1 MQLSWHMVVHLGEA
15 SLMFPLAGVVVFRL
29 AWQGQWRR
37 AFHWVLSLGAGTA
50 AILLGKLAFE
60 LGGWS
65 VPSANV
71 YSVSGHAMLTAAVY
85 PVLFAVTG
93 EAWSPRAARL
103 GALAGVGAA
112 LMAAVA
118 LVAGRYHTVSETLIG
133 MSVGF
138 IVAWANLHRPRR
150 WLPMDRPPAIARL
163 VLCAVLVVMIP
174 VSLYP
179 IRTRLLSHG
188 MTWLGVSERY
198 TRIIGID
205 PASGR
210 TIVTVVPLPLPSYR
224 KTSDLF

>member
-1 MQLSWHMVVHLGEA
+1 MQTSWHMVVHLGEA
-15 SLMFPLAGVVVFRL
+15 SLMFPLAGVLVFRL
-29 AWQGQWRR
+29 AWQGLWRR
-37 AFHWVLSLGAGTA
+37 AFYWLLSLGAGTA
-50 AILLGKLAFE
+50 AIFLGKLAFE

-85 PVLFAVTG
+85 PMLFAVFG
-93 EAWSPRAARL
+93 EALSSRAARL
-103 GALAGVGAA
+103 GTLAGVCVA

-118 LVAGRYHTVSETLIG
+118 LVAGRYHTVAETLIG

-138 IVAWANLHRPRR
+138 IVAWANLRRPRR
-150 WLPMDRPPAIARL
+150 WLSIDRPPAIARL
-163 VLCAVLVVMIP
+163 VLCAVLIVMIP

-179 IRTRLLSHG
+179 IRARLWLHG
-188 MTWLGVSERY
+188 LIWLGVSERY

-210 TIVTVVPLPLPSYR
+210 TIVTVVQLPLPSSR
-224 KTSDLF
+224 KTSELF